1 MSEDFDEMAL
11 KRALKSYVS
20 THCQKGIEK
29 AKYFKSLYT
38 DESFLE
44 NHSNELGIICL
55 EMWDKI
61 QELQKLHPD
70 EKLYYK
76 HVINDNTGEIGFCV
90 LTANVK
96 DCHGNNSIFKRNTG
110 DLIKVIK
117 IFMLRPNVVLQNK
130 EKPIPNY
137 TYSKCDNINGSDI
150 EFEDDDF
157 DDQEELH
164 ANEKDQIIIYEN
176 PDVLINKK
184 NISIYENFFAA
195 WMKLVSKTKNVTRN
209 NKKYDFGSHTYVQW
223 GMCGR
228 LISYEH
234 INANEDI
241 LKFCWPDGF
250 LSSMTI
256 NGLFIKLSYNTFGT
270 SWKMKYGECINYA
283 RFTQDG
289 IYYDC
294 KFSINDN
301 LISFKKMYAND
312 SFLLWHDYN
321 GFLCKCTTKSQKIQN
336 DFMDKFKTTQFY
348 EYLKSNEWEKVDNE
362 EYDENQDDE
371 ECDANQDDEE
381 YDEYYKRSKLHE
393 VVKKIIDDN
402 LDTKIGFVANHTY
415 GNRFP
420 LVVVKIL
427 EENNEENNEK
437 IICTEY
443 IDHFAS
449 KIEIIDTLSM
459 RGDSVIV
466 KKKKENHNCRYVKHL
481 ENAVEF
487 FRTVWNERGLPYAD
501 RDE

>member
-1 MSEDFDEMAL
+1 
-11 KRALKSYVS
+11 
-20 THCQKGIEK
+20 
-29 AKYFKSLYT
+29 
-38 DESFLE
+38 
-44 NHSNELGIICL
+44 
-55 EMWDKI
+55 
-61 QELQKLHPD
+61 
-70 EKLYYK
+70 
-76 HVINDNTGEIGFCV
+76 
-90 LTANVK
+90 
-96 DCHGNNSIFKRNTG
+96 
-110 DLIKVIK
+110 
-117 IFMLRPNVVLQNK
+117 
-130 EKPIPNY
+130 
-137 TYSKCDNINGSDI
+137 
-150 EFEDDDF
+150 
-157 DDQEELH
+157 
-164 ANEKDQIIIYEN
+164 
-176 PDVLINKK
+176 
-184 NISIYENFFAA
+184 
-195 WMKLVSKTKNVTRN
+195 
-209 NKKYDFGSHTYVQW
+209 
-223 GMCGR
+223 
-228 LISYEH
+228 
-234 INANEDI
+234 
-241 LKFCWPDGF
+241 
-250 LSSMTI
+250 
-256 NGLFIKLSYNTFGT
+256 
-270 SWKMKYGECINYA
+270 
-283 RFTQDG
+283 
-289 IYYDC
+289 
-294 KFSINDN
+294 
-301 LISFKKMYAND
+301 
-312 SFLLWHDYN
+312 
-321 GFLCKCTTKSQKIQN
+321 
-336 DFMDKFKTTQFY
+336 MDKFKTTQFY